1 MTDIPNMQE
10 LLAQAAAMQAN
21 MKAAQDA
28 VLHQEFEGSAGGS
41 VVTAR
46 VRGTG
51 EVVSVAIDPSVID
64 PSDPELLGD
73 LIVAAINQALA
84 QATEAMNTQIG
95 EASGGLD
102 LGIDLGGILGG

>member
-1 MTDIPNMQE
+1 MTEMPNMQD

-28 VLHQEFEGSAGGS
+28 VLTQEFEGSSGGG
-41 VVTAR
+41 VVKAK

-51 EVVSVAIDPSVID
+51 EVISVEMAPSVVD
-64 PSDPELLGD
+64 PQDPQLLGD
-73 LIVAAINQALA
+73 LVVAAVNQAMA
-84 QATEAMNTQIG
+84 AATAAMNEQIG

-102 LGIDLGGILGG
+102 LGIDLGGILGS